1 MVTISYISKNSINLM
16 VYIRAK
22 KVKSDQYLYLVKS
35 VWDSKR
41 STSKQQIVKYL
52 GKASEVDKD
61 DIPEEYRNDAKI
73 LSVLASYNPED
84 IQKREY
90 ATKKSKQQLFKKL
103 TDGNLDECIK
113 IYKNYVEIFNI
124 ADFFDKILRPV
135 MNQIGE
141 EWDNGKLPIA
151 TEHVASNVAQ
161 TLVKIIM
168 EQISGTG
175 NKKKVLLCVPVGE
188 EHHIGCD
195 VLETYLTI
203 KGFKVFNMGTSIPTD
218 SILDF
223 IKMKKP
229 DVLLI
234 SITIGDNI
242 LAGQRLAKKIREK
255 SKIPILIGGYAMQ
268 IKNPPKFDG
277 NVIGDISLEDIPK
290 ILRKIPLT
298 N

>member
-1 MVTISYISKNSINLM
+1 M

-35 VWDSKR
+35 IWDSKK
-41 STSKQQIVKYL
+41 STSKQEIVKYL
-52 GKASEVDKD
+52 GKASDVIKD
-61 DIPEEYRNDAKI
+61 DIPLEFRNDAKI

-84 IQKREY
+84 IQKRED
-90 ATKKSKQQLFKKL
+90 ATKRSKQQLFKKL
-103 TDGNLDECIK
+103 TDGNIDECIK

-124 ADFFDKILRPV
+124 ADFFDRILRPV
-135 MNQIGE
+135 MAKIGE
-141 EWDNGKLPIA
+141 DWANGKLAIG
-151 TEHVASNVAQ
+151 TEHVASNIAQ

-168 EQISGTG
+168 DQVSGTG
-175 NKKKVLLCVPVGE
+175 NKKKIMLCVPVGE

-203 KGFKVFNMGTSIPTD
+203 KGFKIFNMGTSIPSE
-218 SILDF
+218 SILEF
-223 IKMKKP
+223 ISMKKP
-229 DVLLI
+229 DIVLI
-234 SITIGDNI
+234 SITIQDNI

-255 SKIPILIGGYAMQ
+255 SKIPILVGGYAMQ
-268 IKNPPKFDG
+268 IDNPAKFEG
-277 NVIGDISLEDIPK
+277 NVIGDTSLEDIPK

>member
-35 VWDSKR
+35 VWDSKK
-41 STSKQQIVKYL
+41 STSKQEIVKYL
-52 GKASEVDKD
+52 GKASEVVKD
-61 DIPEEYRNDAKI
+61 DIPTEFRNDAKI

-84 IQKREY
+84 IQKRED

-103 TDGNLDECIK
+103 TDGNLEECIK

-124 ADFFDKILRPV
+124 SDFFDKILRPV
-135 MNQIGE
+135 MSKIGE
-141 EWDNGKLPIA
+141 DWDSGKLSIA

-168 EQISGTG
+168 EQVSGTG
-175 NKKKVLLCVPVGE
+175 NKKKIMICVPVGE

-218 SILDF
+218 SIMEF
-223 IKMKKP
+223 INMKKP
-229 DVLLI
+229 DIILI
-234 SITIGDNI
+234 SITIPDNI
-242 LAGQRLAKKIREK
+242 LAGQRLEKKIREN
-255 SKIPILIGGYAMQ
+255 SKIPILIGGHALQ
-268 IKNPPKFDG
+268 IENPPKFEG
-277 NVIGDISLEDIPK
+277 NVIGDTNLEDIPK
-290 ILRKIPLT
+290 ILRKIPAT

>member
-1 MVTISYISKNSINLM
+1 M

-35 VWDSKR
+35 VWDSKK
-41 STSKQQIVKYL
+41 STSKQEIVKYL
-52 GKASEVDKD
+52 GKASDVIKD
-61 DIPEEYRNDAKI
+61 DIPLEFRNDAKI

-84 IQKREY
+84 IKKRED
-90 ATKKSKQQLFKKL
+90 ATKRSKQQLFKKL
-103 TDGNLDECIK
+103 TDGNIDECIK

-124 ADFFDKILRPV
+124 ADFFDRILRPV
-135 MNQIGE
+135 MAKIGDD
-141 EWDNGKLPIA
+141 WVNGKLAIA
-151 TEHVASNVAQ
+151 TEHVASNIAQ

-168 EQISGTG
+168 EQVSGTG
-175 NKKKVLLCVPVGE
+175 NKKKIMLCVPVGE

-203 KGFKVFNMGTSIPTD
+203 KGFKIFNMGTSIPAE
-218 SILDF
+218 SILEF
-223 IKMKKP
+223 ITMKKP
-229 DVLLI
+229 DIVLI
-234 SITIGDNI
+234 SITIQDNI

-255 SKIPILIGGYAMQ
+255 SKIPILVGGYAMQ
-268 IKNPPKFDG
+268 IDNPAKFEG
-277 NVIGDISLEDIPK
+277 KVIGDTNLEDIPK

>member
-1 MVTISYISKNSINLM
+1 M

-22 KVKSDQYLYLVKS
+22 KVKADQYLYLVKS
-35 VWDSKR
+35 VWDSKK
-41 STSKQQIVKYL
+41 STSKQEIVKYL
-52 GKASEVDKD
+52 GKASEVIKD
-61 DIPEEYRNDAKI
+61 DIPIEFRNDAKI

-84 IQKREY
+84 IQKRED

-103 TDGNLDECIK
+103 TDGNLEECIK

-135 MNQIGE
+135 MSKIGE
-141 EWDNGKLPIA
+141 EWHNGKLTIA

-168 EQISGTG
+168 DQISGSG
-175 NKKKVLLCVPVGE
+175 KKKKVMLCVPVGE

-218 SILDF
+218 SIMEF
-223 IKMKKP
+223 INMKKP
-229 DVLLI
+229 DIVLI
-234 SITIGDNI
+234 SITIPDNI
-242 LAGQRLAKKIREK
+242 LAGQRLAKKIRES
-255 SKIPILIGGYAMQ
+255 SKTPILIGGHALQ
-268 IKNPPKFDG
+268 IENPPKFEGD
-277 NVIGDISLEDIPK
+277 VIGDTSLEDIPK
-290 ILRKIPLT
+290 IIRKLPLT